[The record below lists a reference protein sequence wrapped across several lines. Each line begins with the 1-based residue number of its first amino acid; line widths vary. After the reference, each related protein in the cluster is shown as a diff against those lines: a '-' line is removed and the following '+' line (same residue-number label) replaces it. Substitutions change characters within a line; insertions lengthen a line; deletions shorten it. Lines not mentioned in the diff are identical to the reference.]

1 MVYVESQ
8 RKLSIPYIRHI
19 LFFTFSFG
27 AIIVLFA
34 EQLLVLHQVELVPRV
49 ELAAAED
56 AHEAVH
62 VVHVVLRAPH
72 HRARRDPLAAA
83 RALGAVLP
91 EEVFSAEHLVVL
103 HEALVPERLGAGGAA
118 EALGVPGLVHHLQD
132 EPVQDHAAARPAL
145 RDRRCNNKMWSIS
158 T

>member
-1 MVYVESQ
+1 MSSLKENY
-8 RKLSIPYIRHI
+8 LH
-19 LFFTFSFG
+19 LTLGTFHTFSFG

-91 EEVFSAEHLVVL
+91 EEILTAEHFIVL
-103 HEALVPERLGAGGAA
+103 HKTFLPEWLGTDSAG
-118 EALGVPGLVHHLQD
+118 ETLGVPGLVHNLQD
-132 EPVQDHAAARPAL
+132 ESVQDHPATGTTL
-145 RDRRCNNKMWSIS
+145 GYCG
-158 T
+158 